1 MLKFIENPLPAF
13 RSCFLRTRAYE
24 WFLVIVS
31 ALLVRYDSLGITS
44 FVRALSLD
52 RSLYETMLHFFAHP
66 LTRQQI

>member
-31 ALLVRYDSLGITS
+31 ALLVRYDSLGVTS

>member
-31 ALLVRYDSLGITS
+31 ALLVRYDSLGVTS

-52 RSLYETMLHFFAHP
+52 RCFLNRSTTHGTEVT
-66 LTRQQI
+66 